1 MLCMDMNLWD
11 LLPVVICETGAVRNE
26 AGEIVDL
33 EWTASNRL
41 MNESILPNGGSVVGM
56 RIFEFDE
63 KYRSSEMVR
72 AVTHVIETGDPYTL
86 ITSQGRAARMLGKVM
101 KTSIIPTE
109 RDGVRRALSVSHEI
123 TDIAQER
130 DEARRLYDLAKTAC
144 DNALHGIV
152 LNDASGKIVYVNRAL
167 CEMSEYSEEEL
178 IGQDVGILTGVK
190 TFRPDPEL
198 AKKLA
203 GGEVLR
209 HVTEAETPTKS
220 GKTNR
225 VELSL
230 SSAKWGE
237 TGERIFI
244 TYVRDVR
251 EERRQAH
258 ELRDA
263 LNRAEQATRMK
274 SEFLANMSHEIRT
287 PLNGVLGMAQ
297 VLSHTDLT
305 PNQYEQVA
313 TILDSGK
320 TLMSIL
326 NDILDLSKIEA
337 GKLEVTPVAGDLRH
351 KLSRMIKLHAATAED
366 KGLALQLFI
375 DPSVPSRLRFDP
387 VRVRQCVGNLV
398 SNAIKFTEKGDVMVV
413 VTCEPDGTGKT
424 RVIVHVSDTGVGIPP
439 EKMDRVFES
448 FAQADGS
455 TTRRFGGT
463 GLGLPITRKLAR
475 MMGGDVTVVSEPG
488 RGSVFTLK
496 FVAESTDLHGLEMD
510 APIIAPKPVVQP
522 RREAGLG
529 GRLALVVDDNGINR
543 RVARTFLEHYG
554 LVVSEAADGNEALEI
569 LDHEPFDIV
578 LMDIHMPGL
587 DGAEAFKRLRNSG
600 SLNRVTP
607 VIALT
612 ADSMRGDREKF
623 LSKGFD
629 GYVAKPIDERSL
641 VTVIGQVLSVPT
653 EFEERRIRA

>member
-1 MLCMDMNLWD
+1 MDMSLWD
-11 LLPVVICETGAVRNE
+11 LLPVVICETAAIRNE

-33 EWTASNRL
+33 EWMASNRL
-41 MNESILPNGGSVVGM
+41 MNESILPAGGSVVGM
-56 RIFEFDE
+56 RIFEFDQ
-63 KYRSSEMVR
+63 KYKDSDMVR
-72 AVTHVIETGDPYTL
+72 AVTHVIETGQPFTL
-86 ITSQGRAARMLGKVM
+86 VTSQGRAARMLGKVM
-101 KTSIIPTE
+101 KTSIIPVQRPSGRT
-109 RDGVRRALSVSHEI
+109 ALSVSHEI

-130 DEARRLYDLAKTAC
+130 DEARRMYELAKSAC

-152 LNDASGKIVYVNRAL
+152 LNDSAGKIVYVNRAL

-178 IGQDVGILTGVK
+178 IGQDVGILTGVR
-190 TFRPDPEL
+190 TFRPDAEL
-198 AKKLA
+198 ARKLA

-230 SSAKWGE
+230 SSARWGE
-237 TGERIFI
+237 TGDRIFI

-297 VLSHTDLT
+297 VLAHTDLT
-305 PNQYEQVA
+305 PNQSEQVA

-351 KLSRMIKLHAATAED
+351 KLSRMIKLHAATAEE
-366 KGLALQLFI
+366 KGLNLQLFI
-375 DPSVPSRLRFDP
+375 DPSVPSRLKFDP

-398 SNAIKFTEKGDVMVV
+398 SNAIKFTEMGDVMVV
-413 VTCEPDGTGKT
+413 VTCEPDGSGKT
-424 RVIVHVSDTGVGIPP
+424 RVIVHVSDTGVGIPA
-439 EKMDRVFES
+439 EKMERVFET

-475 MMGGDVTVVSEPG
+475 MMGGDVTVVSQAG

-496 FVAESTDLHGLEMD
+496 FIAESTDLHGLEDHIVTPTPVMR
-510 APIIAPKPVVQP
+510 PEPK
-522 RREAGLG
+522 AGLG
-529 GRLALVVDDNGINR
+529 GRHALVVDDNGINR

-612 ADSMRGDREKF
+612 ADSMRGDKEKF

>member
-1 MLCMDMNLWD
+1 MLCMDMSLWD
-11 LLPVVICETGAVRNE
+11 LLPVVICETAAIRNE

-33 EWTASNRL
+33 EWMASNRL
-41 MNESILPNGGSVVGM
+41 MNESILPAGGSVVGM
-56 RIFEFDE
+56 RIFEFDQ
-63 KYRSSEMVR
+63 KYKDSDMVR
-72 AVTHVIETGDPYTL
+72 AVTHVIETGQPFTL
-86 ITSQGRAARMLGKVM
+86 VTSQGRAARMLGKVM
-101 KTSIIPTE
+101 KTSIIPVQRPTG
-109 RDGVRRALSVSHEI
+109 RTALSVSHEI

-130 DEARRLYDLAKTAC
+130 DEARRMYELAKAAC

-152 LNDASGKIVYVNRAL
+152 LNDSAGKIVYVNRAL

-178 IGQDVGILTGVK
+178 IGQDVGILTGVR
-190 TFRPDPEL
+190 TFRPDAEL
-198 AKKLA
+198 ARKLA

-230 SSAKWGE
+230 SSARWGE

-297 VLSHTDLT
+297 VLAHTDLT
-305 PNQYEQVA
+305 PNQSEQVA

-351 KLSRMIKLHAATAED
+351 KLSRMIKLHAATAEE
-366 KGLALQLFI
+366 KGLNLQLFI
-375 DPSVPSRLRFDP
+375 DPSVPSRLKFDP

-413 VTCEPDGTGKT
+413 VTCEPDGSGKT
-424 RVIVHVSDTGVGIPP
+424 RVIVHVSDTGVGIPA
-439 EKMDRVFES
+439 EKMERVFET

-475 MMGGDVTVVSEPG
+475 MMGGDVTVVSQAG

-496 FVAESTDLHGLEMD
+496 FIAESTDLHGLEDHIVTPTPVMR
-510 APIIAPKPVVQP
+510 PEPK
-522 RREAGLG
+522 AGLG
-529 GRLALVVDDNGINR
+529 GRHALVVDDNGINR

-612 ADSMRGDREKF
+612 ADSMRGDKEKF